1 MNKHLLPFLLALL
14 SGTPML
20 TVKAQTI
27 GGNSPVEETKN
38 TVITFKGDTL
48 IRKINSKVSTSPNS
62 VTTAWQEYNSAMIVW
77 TDTVQKIAKKHQEN
91 PALGAPV
98 FPPMPKEPS
107 KSSANNIANANTV
120 KKQVVLS
127 GDYDTLYYEY
137 KEFDANGKLVKEV
150 VKIMDEALQNKEV
163 KQIVKNANPSS
174 KENTNSIE
182 KSVPPMDKSAPPVD
196 KSSESQSPNTV
207 IETEQ
212 NYKILLPNN
221 VELTPGVYTIK
232 RKKQTK
238 PQAVIHGLRFYYGL
252 NNAYQMNEPGP
263 SFNAFTNTTLLPV
276 QPDAMPQL
284 KRVGSDHMGV
294 ESSWGYNLIKG
305 KIRFFSGF
313 RYDNFD
319 FRFQDPTT
327 VILPNKPVFT
337 NQSLD
342 PTVDPNPEQIES
354 QLSTHYIG
362 VPLALGFT
370 SNIDNSNLTIRA
382 GFTANYLV
390 YSSFRTRFKDKSKNK
405 VVDDFNLNDF
415 MLMPTVQMEYGDV
428 GLYMSYSTSSIFR
441 ANEAYPM
448 RLLTLGL
455 SLNLS

>member
-20 TVKAQTI
+20 SVKAQSKE
-27 GGNSPVEETKN
+27 GVSPIEETKN

-48 IRKINSKVSTSPNS
+48 IRKINSKVSTNPNS
-62 VTTAWQEYNSAMIVW
+62 TTTAWQEYNLAMITW

-107 KSSANNIANANTV
+107 KTSTNNIANANTV

-137 KEFDANGKLVKEV
+137 KEFDGNGKLVKEV

-163 KQIVKNANPSS
+163 KQIVKNSNPN
-174 KENTNSIE
+174 ENPNAVE
-182 KSVPPMDKSAPPVD
+182 KSAPAAEKPA
-196 KSSESQSPNTV
+196 EIQPPNKV

-212 NYKILLPNN
+212 NYKILLPND

-263 SFNAFTNTTLLPV
+263 SFNAFNNTTLLPV
-276 QPDAMPQL
+276 QSDAMPQL
-284 KRVGSDHMGV
+284 KRLGSDHMGV

-319 FRFQDPTT
+319 YRFQDPTT
-327 VILPNKPVFT
+327 IILPNRAVFT
-337 NQSLD
+337 NLTLN
-342 PTVDPNPEQIES
+342 PTVEPNPEQIES

-362 VPLALGFT
+362 VPIAVGFT

-415 MLMPTVQMEYGDV
+415 MLMPTLQMEYGDI

>member
-1 MNKHLLPFLLALL
+1 
-14 SGTPML
+14 
-20 TVKAQTI
+20 
-27 GGNSPVEETKN
+27 
-38 TVITFKGDTL
+38 
-48 IRKINSKVSTSPNS
+48 
-62 VTTAWQEYNSAMIVW
+62 
-77 TDTVQKIAKKHQEN
+77 
-91 PALGAPV
+91 
-98 FPPMPKEPS
+98 
-107 KSSANNIANANTV
+107 
-120 KKQVVLS
+120 
-127 GDYDTLYYEY
+127 
-137 KEFDANGKLVKEV
+137 
-150 VKIMDEALQNKEV
+150 MDEALQNKEV
-163 KQIVKNANPSS
+163 KQIVKNSNPPAN
-174 KENTNSIE
+174 ENSGIT
-182 KSVPPMDKSAPPVD
+182 KKTTPPAE
-196 KSSESQSPNTV
+196 KSSENQSPTKV

-232 RKKQTK
+232 RRLNR
-238 PQAVIHGLRFYYGL
+238 PQSVIHGLRFYYGL

-263 SFNAFTNTTLLPV
+263 SFNAFNNTTLLPV
-276 QPDAMPQL
+276 QSDAMPQL
-284 KRVGSDHMGV
+284 KRLGSDHMGV

-319 FRFQDPTT
+319 YRFQDPTT
-327 VILPNKPVFT
+327 IILPNRAVFT
-337 NQSLD
+337 NLTLN
-342 PTVDPNPEQIES
+342 PTVEPNPEQIES

-362 VPLALGFT
+362 VPIAVGFT

-415 MLMPTVQMEYGDV
+415 MLMPTLQMEYGDI

>member
-14 SGTPML
+14 SGSPML
-20 TVKAQTI
+20 GVKAQSKEGST
-27 GGNSPVEETKN
+27 PLEETKN

-48 IRKINSKVSTSPNS
+48 IRKINSKITTSPNAAA
-62 VTTAWQEYNSAMIVW
+62 TAWQDYNAAMITW

-91 PALGAPV
+91 PDLGAPI

-107 KSSANNIANANTV
+107 KTSSNNIANANTV

-137 KEFDANGKLVKEV
+137 KEFDASGKLVKEV

-163 KQIVKNANPSS
+163 KQIVKNSNPPAN
-174 KENTNSIE
+174 ENSGITE
-182 KSVPPMDKSAPPVD
+182 KTTPPAE
-196 KSSESQSPNTV
+196 KSSENQSPSKV

-232 RKKQTK
+232 RSLNR

-263 SFNAFTNTTLLPV
+263 SFNAFNNTTLLPI
-276 QPDAMPQL
+276 QADAMPQL
-284 KRVGSDHMGV
+284 KRLGSDHMGV

-319 FRFQDPTT
+319 YRFQDPTT
-327 VILPNKPVFT
+327 VILPNKTVFT
-337 NQSLD
+337 NKTLD

-362 VPLALGFT
+362 VPIAVGFT

-415 MLMPTVQMEYGDV
+415 MLMPTLQMEYGDI